1 MGGVGEGVPEFIE
14 VCGDFLKPLSVIVSG
29 GGGERI
35 NTSIGEV
42 VPVGIHRLKV
52 VEFFAVLLTQNYEA
66 FDLLLL
72 ELGVFTACLNMF
84 FSNFWNNFLHAL
96 VGDMVCTF
104 ISNRRPDLTLRLL
117 TECNLLDQICD
128 AASENEKSLEAPKGF
143 SRGYMGFI
151 VNMANKLVEVSEGDE
166 SGVVGEFLKGHEGW
180 KGFVEGVLKKHNAD
194 ALIVLGGAKP
204 SSEDLQSRFV
214 FCFVLFCFVLFCFV
228 LFCFVL
234 FCFVFFFFFFFFF
247 FFCLFVFFFVCFLF
261 FVFCFLFCVCG
272 FCWWWW

>member
-1 MGGVGEGVPEFIE
+1 MGGGVGGGVPEFIE
-14 VCGDFLKPLSVIVSG
+14 VCGDFLKPLSVILSA

-42 VPVGIHRLKV
+42 MPVGIHRLKV

-72 ELGVFTACLNMF
+72 ELGVFSACLKMF

-96 VGDMVCTF
+96 VAEMVCTF
-104 ISNRRPDLTLRLL
+104 ISNRRPELTLRLL
-117 TECNLLDQICD
+117 SECELLDQICE
-128 AASENEKSLEAPKGF
+128 AADENEKSLEAPKGF

-151 VNMANKLVEVSEGDE
+151 VNIANKMVEVAEGDE
-166 SGVVGEFLKGHEGW
+166 SGVVGEFLKGHGGW

-204 SSEDLQSRFV
+204 SSDDLQSRFGFGLAV
-214 FCFVLFCFVLFCFV
+214 VCLLVCLLVDCLLFWEG
-228 LFCFVL
+228 
-234 FCFVFFFFFFFFF
+234 
-247 FFCLFVFFFVCFLF
+247 FLNN
-261 FVFCFLFCVCG
+261 L
-272 FCWWWW
+272 